1 MDIKSMAEQ
10 QREYAIALR
19 REFHEHPELSGQETE
34 TRARIVREL
43 EQMDIPYEL
52 LPGTGIIARLEGGK
66 PGPCRAVR
74 ADIDA
79 LPVTESPV
87 NLRQAKQCVSAIPG
101 RMHACGHDAH
111 AAVLLATLHALS
123 PVRSELAGTVL
134 GCFEE
139 GEETN
144 CGIDTMISAL
154 EKYPVDEVFG
164 LHVQYRVAAGTI
176 NIAPGPRMAGTLGIG
191 VTFRGRSGHGS
202 RPDQAIN
209 PIVPA
214 AHFITQLNSAFMN
227 QLDVEK
233 TVTLGLGKVAAG
245 EATNVIPETAYVGG
259 TARFFDRGEGL
270 KAERIVRTVAETTA
284 TAFACTVEYEDR
296 HGISPMPVVN
306 DPDVAT
312 SVSRALAD
320 ACGETVLADEP
331 VWYASETFSS
341 YLEHYRG
348 AFAFLG
354 IKNERLG
361 SGAAHHNEKFDI
373 DERALPLGVA
383 AELAFITRP

>member
-1 MDIKSMAEQ
+1 MDIKSMAEG
-10 QREYAIALR
+10 QRVYAITLR
-19 REFHEHPELSGQETE
+19 RELHEHPELSGQETE
-34 TRARIVREL
+34 TRALIVSEL

-52 LPGTGIIARLEGGK
+52 LPGTGIIAKLEGGK
-66 PGPCRAVR
+66 PGPCRVVR

-111 AAVLLATLHALS
+111 TAVLLATLRALS

-144 CGIDTMISAL
+144 CGIDTMMTAL

-164 LHVQYRVAAGTI
+164 LHVQYHVAAGTI

-245 EATNVIPETAYVGG
+245 EATNAIPETAYVGG
-259 TARFFDRGEGL
+259 TARFFDREEGH
-270 KAERIVRTVAETTA
+270 KAERIVRNVAENTA
-284 TAFACTVEYEDR
+284 ATFGCTVEYEDR
-296 HGISPMPVVN
+296 HGISPMPVIN

-312 SVSRALAD
+312 SVSRTLAD
-320 ACGETVLADEP
+320 ACGEAVLADEP
-331 VWYASETFSS
+331 VWYASETFSA
-341 YLEHYRG
+341 YLERYRG

-354 IKNERLG
+354 IRNKKLG

-373 DERALPLGVA
+373 DENALPLGVA